1 MLVLSLLLSVLL
13 MMFTLSGE
21 QAVEVIFSNPNYLG
35 TSVFVYFN
43 VTKVTPTV
51 TVAPTKDSYAYGEDV
66 VINVTLKD
74 GENNLNG
81 IVKVTVGGTD
91 YSVEVANGVGQATV
105 KGLANGTYDV
115 AAKFLGNENY
125 TEADAAAASF
135 VVNASTDAII
145 TATGS
150 EVTYGEDSTVT
161 ITVKDGAGYD
171 IAASTVN
178 IDGVDYAVND
188 GKVTIGK
195 LDVGTYTVPV
205 VFDDGVHKAASTEV
219 TLIVKPLSVE
229 ITAVATD
236 YVFDQTGKLTIGS
249 LEITLENLAAGS
261 HNVDVAFVSPN
272 YAADI
277 AQTTF
282 TVTKKTPAVSITVEP
297 ATIKQTESTTV
308 KVSLLDGDKKLDGTV
323 KVTVGGVDYFVTVV
337 AGEGSVEVSN
347 LAPANY
353 TVTAKFDGNENY
365 TEALADGQ
373 KLEVT
378 RVAKVDL
385 NVSTDG
391 NNIVIKLTDE
401 DKKPVDGKVNVT
413 IDGKTQEVTV
423 KNGVA
428 TVPTT
433 PGNHNVT
440 VVYPG
445 DAVHGGTKVVNNI
458 VNVGPKVVKIGTVFT
473 VSRMKVPTYNK
484 YLDKKK
490 DYVIYATLK
499 DVNGKVLA
507 GKKVKY
513 ASHGKT
519 VIRTTNSKGQIK
531 FYVTHTPAG
540 MCNRALSFIG
550 DSKYKACFKTVG
562 VKIYRQKAK
571 LVVKKKTFKA
581 SQKVKKLTAKLTNTK
596 GKKIGGRK
604 IVFTV
609 NGKKYTAKT
618 NKKGIA
624 TVKVKLTSKKTYKVK
639 VKFAGDKTF
648 KKATKNS
655 SVKIK

>member
-1 MLVLSLLLSVLL
+1 M
-13 MMFTLSGE
+13 
-21 QAVEVIFSNPNYLG
+21 
-35 TSVFVYFN
+35 
-43 VTKVTPTV
+43 
-51 TVAPTKDSYAYGEDV
+51 
-66 VINVTLKD
+66 
-74 GENNLNG
+74 
-81 IVKVTVGGTD
+81 
-91 YSVEVANGVGQATV
+91 ANGVGQATV

-236 YVFDQTGKLTIGS
+236 YVFDQTGKLTITVKDGDGNDVAGKVNVTIDGASYKFEDIDGS

-261 HNVDVAFVSPN
+261 HNVDVAFISPN

-282 TVTKKTPAVSITVEP
+282 TVTKKTPAISITVEP

-490 DYVIYATLK
+490 NYVIYATLK

>member
-1 MLVLSLLLSVLL
+1 MAGKV
-13 MMFTLSGE
+13 
-21 QAVEVIFSNPNYLG
+21 
-35 TSVFVYFN
+35 N
-43 VTKVTPTV
+43 VTV
-51 TVAPTKDSYAYGEDV
+51 
-66 VINVTLKD
+66 
-74 GENNLNG
+74 
-81 IVKVTVGGTD
+81 
-91 YSVEVANGVGQATV
+91 
-105 KGLANGTYDV
+105 
-115 AAKFLGNENY
+115 
-125 TEADAAAASF
+125 
-135 VVNASTDAII
+135 
-145 TATGS
+145 
-150 EVTYGEDSTVT
+150 
-161 ITVKDGAGYD
+161 DGASYKFED
-171 IAASTVN
+171 I
-178 IDGVDYAVND
+178 D
-188 GKVTIGK
+188 
-195 LDVGTYTVPV
+195 
-205 VFDDGVHKAASTEV
+205 
-219 TLIVKPLSVE
+219 
-229 ITAVATD
+229 
-236 YVFDQTGKLTIGS
+236 GS
-249 LEITLENLAAGS
+249 LEITLENLVAGS

-353 TVTAKFDGNENY
+353 TVTAKFEGNENY
-365 TEALADGQ
+365 TEVLADGQ

-428 TVPTT
+428 SVPTT

-458 VNVGPKVVKIGTVFT
+458 VNVNPKVIKIATVFT

-484 YLDKKK
+484 YLDSKKN
-490 DYVIYATLK
+490 YVIYATLK

-531 FYVTHTPAG
+531 FYVTHTPEG

-562 VKIYRQKAK
+562 VKIYRQKVK

-581 SQKVKKLTAKLTNTK
+581 TKRVKKFTATLTNMK

-624 TVKVKLTSKKTYKVK
+624 TVKVKLTRKKTYSVK

-648 KKATKNS
+648 LKASKKS
-655 SVKIK
+655 SIKIS